1 MLVYKLFENI
11 LNPPLYFAFL
21 SLKTLNLTKLPL
33 LKFRSFIVIELDWNM
48 PSKYIPCSS
57 TLSVFNIPYCVESIV
72 QKEGVLIKS
81 YFLEFILKKSYT
93 ICLIMKMIKE
103 NL

>member
-1 MLVYKLFENI
+1 MHNLFKTYNDQFGSCNI
-11 LNPPLYFAFL
+11 L
-21 SLKTLNLTKLPL
+21 
-33 LKFRSFIVIELDWNM
+33 RSFFYNHYYWRYTECPFLACLYDE
-48 PSKYIPCSS
+48 CSCLLIDAG
-57 TLSVFNIPYCVESIV
+57 TIIKDEAI
-72 QKEGVLIKS
+72 QKVVLIKS

>member
-1 MLVYKLFENI
+1 MRNLFKTYDVQFGSCNI
-11 LNPPLYFAFL
+11 LRAFWGHPYYWRNGGYPFYACL
-21 SLKTLNLTKLPL
+21 SGECSCL
-33 LKFRSFIVIELDWNM
+33 LIDAGTIIKDEAI
-48 PSKYIPCSS
+48 
-57 TLSVFNIPYCVESIV
+57 
-72 QKEGVLIKS
+72 QKVVLIKS